1 MPEFNAGLLANAIQ
15 TALILALLGS
25 IDGLLTSL
33 IADSVTLTQHSPNRE
48 FCWARHRKRH
58 RGPDRR
64 PTRCGRNTRDGCQHV
79 EYMIDIAHDQDTD
92 CIVMGLKGAPA
103 TTLRA
108 LNVLKR
114 VPSERYVDDL
124 DGARETAK
132 QILREREARL
142 LPAHA

>member
-1 MPEFNAGLLANAIQ
+1 MDTFSARVGLV
-15 TALILALLGS
+15 ALRGTFSVASSNKLVSVISADIRDREVVIFDFFDTEY
-25 IDGLLTSL
+25 IDDSPSL
-33 IADSVTLTQHSPNRE
+33 V
-48 FCWARHRKRH
+48 
-58 RGPDRR
+58 
-64 PTRCGRNTRDGCQHV
+64 V
-79 EYMIDIAHDQDTD
+79 EYMIDVAHDQDTD

-108 LNVLKR
+108 LNVIKR

-142 LPAHA
+142 LPSHA

>member
-1 MPEFNAGLLANAIQ
+1 METFSARVGLV
-15 TALILALLGS
+15 ALRGTFSVASSNKLVSTISADIRDHEVVIFDFFDTEY
-25 IDGLLTSL
+25 IDDSASL
-33 IADSVTLTQHSPNRE
+33 V
-48 FCWARHRKRH
+48 
-58 RGPDRR
+58 
-64 PTRCGRNTRDGCQHV
+64 V
-79 EYMIDIAHDQDTD
+79 EYMIDVAHDQETD

-114 VPSERYVDDL
+114 VPSERYVDNL